1 MLRKRMFV
9 LLIVLMSLAVAVPV
23 LAAAP
28 AEGLV
33 VEGQSVPG
41 IALGFTRA
49 EVEAAYGTPKS
60 CQSVEVPAD
69 FAHCSFQVEGGGLV
83 SVRYR
88 GSDGGYASNSPDDVA
103 YHIRWGEQV
112 SGWMTIAGVNTTL
125 ARANPE
131 AVIAAY
137 PDGLVTYNQWGS
149 ILQVKD
155 YQLGIEVNWA
165 YDFYTGATSVSMAIS
180 SPGTPP
186 PPREKLTRIAGIE
199 LAANKAKGRREVTAL
214 VRVQDDRGLAASG
227 ATVFATW
234 SLPDGSTLV
243 VEDVTSTTGYA
254 YFEVRKAG
262 RGTYTLTVDDVV
274 LANHRFD
281 AANSVLSASIAVK

>member
-9 LLIVLMSLAVAVPV
+9 LLIVVMSLAVPV

-49 EVEAAYGTPKS
+49 EVEAAYGAPES

-69 FAHCSFQVEGGGLV
+69 FAYCSFQVEDGGLV

-88 GSDGGYASNSPDDVA
+88 GSDGGYARNSPDDVA
-103 YHIRWGEQV
+103 YHIRWEEQA
-112 SGWMTIAGVNTTL
+112 SGWTTTTGVNTTL

-131 AVIAAY
+131 AVMAAY
-137 PDGLVTYNQWGS
+137 PNAQVTYNQWGS

-155 YQLGIEVNWA
+155 YQLGIQINWA

-180 SPGTPP
+180 SPSTPP
-186 PPREKLTRIAGIE
+186 PPREKLTRVTGID
-199 LAANKAKGRREVTAL
+199 LAASKTKGQREVTAL

-234 SLPDGSTLV
+234 SFPDGSTLT

-254 YFEVRKAG
+254 YFKVRKAA

-274 LANHRFD
+274 LTNHRFD
-281 AANSVLSASIAVK
+281 AANSVLSANIAVK